1 MRIVREDW
9 GSAAHDVISYGKCRI
24 HSEEANMTKDGR
36 TRVTLFTG
44 ILIIG
49 SLLFSACSTVPVTGR
64 QQLSLVSS
72 ADMLAM
78 STQQYDEFL
87 KTNKVVPAGDGRTA
101 MVKHVGGNIKSS
113 VEQYFRQNNLSL
125 SGYRWEFNLVDNKE
139 ANAWC
144 MPGGKVV
151 VYTGILPLTA
161 NEIGLA
167 VVMGHEIA
175 HAVANHG
182 EERMSQGLLAQ
193 LGGAALSQALSEK
206 PQETQQLWMTV
217 FGVGVQYGALLPYGR
232 LQESEGDHLGLIFMA
247 MAGYDPNEALTFWQ
261 RMAQQNKGQA
271 PLEFLSTHPS
281 DETRIAKIR
290 EELPEAM
297 RYYKKSN

>member
-1 MRIVREDW
+1 MIR
-9 GSAAHDVISYGKCRI
+9 KCWM
-24 HSEEANMTKDGR
+24 HA
-36 TRVTLFTG
+36 F
-44 ILIIG
+44 ILIG
-49 SLLFSACSTVPVTGR
+49 MVAVSTFLFSACSTVPVTGR

-72 ADMLAM
+72 SEMLSM
-78 STQQYDEFL
+78 STQQYDDFL
-87 KTNKVVPAGDGRTA
+87 KSNKVVPAGDSRTA
-101 MVKHVGGNIKSS
+101 MVQHVGRNIQAA

-125 SGYRWEFNLVDNKE
+125 NGYSWEFNLVDNKE

-151 VYTGILPLTA
+151 VYTGILPLTN

-175 HAVANHG
+175 HAVAGHG
-182 EERMSQGLLAQ
+182 DERMSQGLLAQ
-193 LGGAALSQALSEK
+193 LGGAALSQALSQK

-217 FGVGVQYGALLPYGR
+217 FGVGVQYGALLPFSR
-232 LQESEGDHLGLIFMA
+232 VQEGEADRLGLIFMA
-247 MAGYDPNEALTFWQ
+247 MARYDPNEALGFWQ

-271 PLEFLSTHPS
+271 PPEFMSTHPS

-290 EELPEAM
+290 EELPEAL
-297 RYYKKSN
+297 RYYKKAG